1 MDLELLTWSFR
12 LMLPIQ
18 MELQNNFV
26 QAIQEFLEMWVKQ
39 KELKIGEAMAS
50 TRVAKLLSNGSR
62 LESHE

>member
-1 MDLELLTWSFR
+1 MDLELLTWSFI

-26 QAIQEFLEMWVKQ
+26 QAILEFLEMWVKQ